1 MCLFENFRVVHR
13 LRILGMTGI
22 DQEFATLKPHNTVY
36 KLVGPILVPQEQ
48 SEAKLNVDT
57 RLDFIRGE
65 MCAIVVLCGLI
76 RE

>member
-1 MCLFENFRVVHR
+1 
-13 LRILGMTGI
+13 MTRI
-22 DQEFATLKPHNTVY
+22 DQEFATLKAHNTIY

-65 MCAIVVLCGLI
+65 MCARVVFRGRI
-76 RE
+76 

>member
-1 MCLFENFRVVHR
+1 VHPSNFW
-13 LRILGMTGI
+13 IEGD
-22 DQEFATLKPHNTVY
+22 DQEFATLKPHNTIY

-65 MCAIVVLCGLI
+65 MYGIVVVLGLT
-76 RE
+76 RD

>member
-1 MCLFENFRVVHR
+1 M
-13 LRILGMTGI
+13 GD
-22 DQEFATLKPHNTVY
+22 DQEFATLKPHNVIF

-65 MCAIVVLCGLI
+65 MCAVIIFLGLF
-76 RE
+76 RDQPNLHSKEANRDPN